1 MRSILS
7 HLRRTRNPLF
17 PALLESTPGV
27 SLEHP
32 LLSELHAHIV
42 APRTPAWQAAEK
54 TVHDLADA
62 GLFDAYLRAGNKTS
76 RWLRRPSLG
85 QGRGGHQMVE
95 YPSGERFWVFGGF
108 DGRED
113 HADLHFWD
121 VGAARWVER
130 ERAADEPWPERR
142 SCHKWTV
149 CGAAGWMLGRYVDD
163 PPPADGTESGPSQ
176 PAAASTA
183 ANRPHPD
190 AALTYLRRPRVPRP
204 QCSGSLDDAASAR
217 DPAAA
222 SKLNLTPSG
231 EERAVALRLC
241 GRWRQGPLGARLRR
255 QQGADPFPHAAIDKQ
270 ALLMPFSCRSP
281 RARAGRA
288 WFTTTRW
295 SSMRSGKRSTSTAEP
310 IPPASSRACSATTSA
325 AAGGRSS
332 CASALALLRPGT
344 CLLTPDPPS
353 PSLSGDN
360 HMGLQSR
367 TGHSMLW
374 NAAKREIY
382 IFGGLRSPS

>member
-7 HLRRTRNPLF
+7 HLRRMRNPLF

-32 LLSELHAHIV
+32 LLSELHAHLV

-190 AALTYLRRPRVPRP
+190 AALTYSPVGVRPLVIY
-204 QCSGSLDDAASAR
+204 DDLEYHGLNAPAAST
-217 DPAAA
+217 
-222 SKLNLTPSG
+222 TPHRP
-231 EERAVALRLC
+231 ETET
-241 GRWRQGPLGARLRR
+241 QP
-255 QQGADPFPHAAIDKQ
+255 
-270 ALLMPFSCRSP
+270 
-281 RARAGRA
+281 
-288 WFTTTRW
+288 
-295 SSMRSGKRSTSTAEP
+295 
-310 IPPASSRACSATTSA
+310 PPASSTSLHREKNELWRFDFA
-325 AAGGRSS
+325 ADGGRGRWELV
-332 CASALALLRPGT
+332 CADNKVR
-344 CLLTPDPPS
+344 TP
-353 PSLSGDN
+353 
-360 HMGLQSR
+360 SR
-367 TGHSMLW
+367 ML
-374 NAAKREIY
+374 
-382 IFGGLRSPS
+382 P